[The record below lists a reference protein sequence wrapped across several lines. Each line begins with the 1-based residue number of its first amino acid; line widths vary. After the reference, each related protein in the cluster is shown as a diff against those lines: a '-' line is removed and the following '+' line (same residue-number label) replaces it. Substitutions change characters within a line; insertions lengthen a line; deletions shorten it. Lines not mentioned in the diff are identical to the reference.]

1 MPTRKP
7 STSAARSLKRKVE
20 SKDVKLKRNKII
32 EKSKT
37 PRKKVVK
44 KTIQRNNKPVKTVR
58 RTVSKKRL
66 SPKEV
71 AKNVKRGAA
80 IGSAVGSAVG
90 ASQGKKIS
98 KAVAKRSYSIVP
110 VYKENVYAPTTKEER
125 MRMKEQPKPIGTKV
139 STNSYA
145 GKTFS
150 GKTGRKS
157 PTGEKNKNL
166 IARGAGLGAYVGGV
180 LGAGAASLKQ
190 NKKVR
195 TRTVNGVNKTAQRQK
210 AKSQMKTMRSK
221 KRGSKR

>member
-7 STSAARSLKRKVE
+7 STPEARSLKRKVE
-20 SKDVKLKRNKII
+20 SKDVKLKRNKIV

-44 KTIQRNNKPVKTVR
+44 KTIQRNNKPVKTVK
-58 RTVSKKRL
+58 RTVEKKRL
-66 SPKEV
+66 SSKDV

-80 IGSAVGSAVG
+80 IGSAVGSAIG
-90 ASQGKKIS
+90 ASHGKKINEV
-98 KAVAKRSYSIVP
+98 VAKRSYSIVP

-150 GKTGRKS
+150 GKAGKKS
-157 PTGEKNKNL
+157 PTGEKNKRHILN
-166 IARGAGLGAYVGGV
+166 ASGLGAFAGGTI
-180 LGAGAASLKQ
+180 GSSIGSMKT

-195 TRTVNGVNKTAQRQK
+195 TRTVNGVNKTAQRQNVK
-210 AKSQMKTMRSK
+210 AGMKTMRSK

>member
-7 STSAARSLKRKVE
+7 STSAARSLKRKVN
-20 SKDVKLKRNKII
+20 SKDVKLKRNKIV

-44 KTIQRNNKPVKTVR
+44 KTIQRNNKPVKTVT

-80 IGSAVGSAVG
+80 IGSAVGSVAGGVYG
-90 ASQGKKIS
+90 SKLS
-98 KAVAKRSYSIVP
+98 KAAAKSNFSVKP
-110 VYKENVYAPTTKEER
+110 FYKENVYKPTTKEER
-125 MRMKEQPKPIGTKV
+125 MQMKEMPKPIGTQLKP
-139 STNSYA
+139 NSHA
-145 GKTFS
+145 GKTYS
-150 GKTGRKS
+150 GKAGKKS
-157 PTGEKNKNL
+157 PSGDVNRNYKARSTG
-166 IARGAGLGAYVGGV
+166 GGSFVGGV

-210 AKSQMKTMRSK
+210 VSTQKKTMRSK
-221 KRGSKR
+221 RRGSR